1 MPFLAPGKDLSMLY
15 FTQPRNFETN
25 VDDNLV
31 IGYFNGKSI
40 VRNAYGELFYILCEE
55 AHAPEGTVI
64 PSNEISPITFLPK
77 DEQDAIINIFKK

>member
-1 MPFLAPGKDLSMLY
+1 MIY

-25 VDDNLV
+25 IDDNLV

-64 PSNEISPITFLPK
+64 PSNEITPISYLPK
-77 DEQDAIINIFKK
+77 AEQETIINIFKK